1 MRLQEKRLI
10 PAAYAEQQRKKQ
22 LINWNIVGKQ
32 YGQWIRKQ
40 PVKRKAQRAIT
51 VKTAM
56 QRLI

>member
-40 PVKRKAQRAIT
+40 PVKRKAQRAIIAAN
-51 VKTAM
+51 AM
-56 QRLI
+56 RRLM